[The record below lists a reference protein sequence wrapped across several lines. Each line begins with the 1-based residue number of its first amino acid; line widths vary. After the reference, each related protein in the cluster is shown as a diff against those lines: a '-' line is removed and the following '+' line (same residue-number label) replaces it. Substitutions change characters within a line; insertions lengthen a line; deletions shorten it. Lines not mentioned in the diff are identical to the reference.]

1 MLRPALLIFSCVL
14 AIVGI
19 FRLIVGDAG
28 AWPMVAWGLV
38 LLLAVVFERWRY
50 QRSDDAG
57 GGEWQETD
65 ERFVDPETGREVQVL
80 YQPSTGK
87 RRYLPVGNA
96 E

>member
-1 MLRPALLIFSCVL
+1 
-14 AIVGI
+14 
-19 FRLIVGDAG
+19 
-28 AWPMVAWGLV
+28 
-38 LLLAVVFERWRY
+38 VFERWRY